1 MRAAAAEVDA
11 VQAGVQL
18 DAVAAAL
25 ETVAVNGLQGVGRFR
40 RESARQ
46 REGEEERKMRKG
58 ERGIEEKRKGQE
70 AELESWKKKMGRR
83 KDKRREKVMNRER
96 VKEEKG

>member
-1 MRAAAAEVDA
+1 MRQFQCNVVLLGTQVAGDVRAAAAEVDA

-25 ETVAVNGLQGVGRFR
+25 ETVAVYGLQGVGRFR

-46 REGEEERKMRKG
+46 R
-58 ERGIEEKRKGQE
+58 
-70 AELESWKKKMGRR
+70 
-83 KDKRREKVMNRER
+83 
-96 VKEEKG
+96 

>member
-25 ETVAVNGLQGVGRFR
+25 ETVAVYGLQGVGRFR

-46 REGEEERKMRKG
+46 REGESEEAGKGEVRKG
-58 ERGIEEKRKGQE
+58 EK
-70 AELESWKKKMGRR
+70 
-83 KDKRREKVMNRER
+83 
-96 VKEEKG
+96 EKGL

>member
-11 VQAGVQL
+11 VQTGVQL

-25 ETVAVNGLQGVGRFR
+25 ETVAVYSLQGVGRLR

-46 REGEEERKMRKG
+46 RAGERGEEERKSGKRGKG
-58 ERGIEEKRKGQE
+58 ERVIETEEDMGERQNCRDGRGKWGGERKG
-70 AELESWKKKMGRR
+70 G
-83 KDKRREKVMNRER
+83 
-96 VKEEKG
+96 G

>member
-25 ETVAVNGLQGVGRFR
+25 ETVAVYGLQGVGRFR

-46 REGEEERKMRKG
+46 RER
-58 ERGIEEKRKGQE
+58 ERGEKRR
-70 AELESWKKKMGRR
+70 GRG
-83 KDKRREKVMNRER
+83 EKV
-96 VKEEKG
+96 KGL

>member
-25 ETVAVNGLQGVGRFR
+25 ETVAVYGLQGVGRLR
-40 RESARQ
+40 RESA

-58 ERGIEEKRKGQE
+58 ERVIEREEEKGERQSCGD
-70 AELESWKKKMGRR
+70 GRR
-83 KDKRREKVMNRER
+83 KGGGERKVE
-96 VKEEKG
+96 G

>member
-25 ETVAVNGLQGVGRFR
+25 ETVAVYGLQGVGRLR

-46 REGEEERKMRKG
+46 KEGESEEARKEEVKKG
-58 ERGIEEKRKGQE
+58 EKEKGLQRG
-70 AELESWKKKMGRR
+70 KKKSARGRVSV
-83 KDKRREKVMNRER
+83 EEGNG
-96 VKEEKG
+96 EEKG